1 MRRNI
6 MERIRPRRLAL
17 ALVLGALTLIPVAVA
32 NASSVPGNR
41 QELAVGRGFDHV
53 AVLPALLPNSKE
65 NTSSIAQNNGSAPAT
80 IVMDIYTPQGVQ
92 IPSATVVFTNV
103 PPGGT
108 RVFAQALNT
117 GLTPGFRGVGVIS
130 SDQPINA
137 LLVRDIESNTGAKSY
152 SIHNAYP
159 TGGTKVTLPYV
170 ANALGATYNTRFA
183 IANTGTAEA
192 CVTVL
197 YTFPGGAKSPV
208 TDSGS
213 GGVTCASGGYKIPV
227 GGQISFAP
235 SAIDGAIPMPAS
247 TVNSIMAATV
257 TTTTSTITV
266 GVDAYL
272 SGGLRKLASYDGFV
286 VGASAADTTDDVG
299 TTIAIPLAIKLD
311 GYYTQILLSNANAAA
326 ANATI
331 TYSGNTGTYT
341 VPLSIPANG
350 TASHS
355 VYEAAGG
362 IPEGFVGAA
371 TVTSDQPLAAVLFRS
386 KMTSPGSFVDED
398 LYTAVNG
405 IPTDRAT
412 TSAKLPLIFRHAY
425 ATGGLIGYTTWV
437 SVSVAS
443 GGTAN
448 LTITAINDTSN
459 SAPGCSAAG
468 TYTTTKQITGSF
480 IFYQGLTVDSGI
492 GASPPGC
499 FWGGMTISSDVP
511 IVVIADATNDLNVGD
526 NDGLYNAFSN

>member
-1 MRRNI
+1 
-6 MERIRPRRLAL
+6 MERIRIRRLAL
-17 ALVLGALTLIPVAVA
+17 GLALGALTLIPVASASAGSAPA
-32 NASSVPGNR
+32 NS
-41 QELAVGRGFDHV
+41 QELTVGRGFDHV

-65 NTSSIAQNNGSAPAT
+65 NTSSIAQNNGTSPAT

-137 LLVRDIESNTGAKSY
+137 LLVRDIESSSFAKSY

-170 ANALGATYNTRFA
+170 ANALDNTYNTRFA
-183 IANTGTAEA
+183 IANTGTTEA
-192 CVTVL
+192 CVTML
-197 YTFPGGAKSPV
+197 YTFPGGSRAPV
-208 TDSGS
+208 TDAGQ
-213 GGVTCASGGYKIPV
+213 GGTQCNAGGYKIPV

-235 SAIDGAIPMPAS
+235 NAVDGAIPMPAS
-247 TVNSIMAATV
+247 TANAIMAATV
-257 TTTTSTITV
+257 TTSSSTVTV

-286 VGASAADTTDDVG
+286 VGGAGDTSDDVG
-299 TTIAIPLAIKLD
+299 TTISIPLAIKLD
-311 GYYTQILLSNANAAA
+311 GFYTQILLSNANAAA

-331 TYSGNTGTYT
+331 TYTGNTGTYT
-341 VPLSIPANG
+341 VPLSIAANG

-371 TVTSDQPLAAVLFRS
+371 TITSDQPLAAVLFRS

-405 IPTDRAT
+405 VPTDRAT
-412 TSAKLPLIFRHAY
+412 TTAKLPLIFRRAY
-425 ATGGLIGYTTWV
+425 ASGGAGGYNTWV
-437 SVSVAS
+437 SVSVAN

-448 LTITAINDTSN
+448 ITVTAINDTSN
-459 SAPGCSAAG
+459 GAPGCNAAA
-468 TYTTTKQITGSF
+468 TYTTPMVVTGSRV
-480 IFYQGLTVDSGI
+480 IYQGLASDNGV
-492 GASPPGC
+492 GAAAC
-499 FWGGMTISSDVP
+499 FWGGMTITSDVP
-511 IVVIADATNDLNVGD
+511 IVVIANATNDLNVGD

>member
-1 MRRNI
+1 
-6 MERIRPRRLAL
+6 MERTRIRRLAL
-17 ALVLGALTLIPVAVA
+17 GLVLGALTVIPVASA
-32 NASSVPGNR
+32 NAGSTPGNG
-41 QELAVGRGFDHV
+41 QELAVGRGYDHV

-65 NTSSIAQNNGSAPAT
+65 NTSSIAQNNGTANAT

-137 LLVRDIESNTGAKSY
+137 LLVRDIESNTYAKSY

-159 TGGTKVTLPYV
+159 TGGTTVTLPYV
-170 ANALGATYNTRFA
+170 ANALEATYNTRFA
-183 IANTGTAEA
+183 IANTGTTEA

-197 YTFPGGAKSPV
+197 YTFPGGSRSPV

-213 GGVTCASGGYKIPV
+213 GSAACTGGGYRIPV

-235 SAIDGAIPMPAS
+235 TAVDGAIPMPAA
-247 TVNSIMAATV
+247 TNNGLMAATV
-257 TTTTSTITV
+257 TTSSSTVTV
-266 GVDAYL
+266 GVDAFL

-286 VGASAADTTDDVG
+286 VGGAGDTTDDIG

-311 GYYTQILLSNANAAA
+311 GYYSQILLSNANAVA

-331 TYSGNTGTYT
+331 TYTGNTGTYT
-341 VPLSIPANG
+341 VPLSIGANG

-355 VYEAAGG
+355 VYEAVGG

-371 TVTSDQPLAAVLFRS
+371 TITSDQPLAAVLFRS

-405 IPTDRAT
+405 VPTDRAT
-412 TSAKLPLIFRHAY
+412 TTAKLPLIFRRAY
-425 ATGGLIGYTTWV
+425 ATAGLFGYNTWFSILVAGGG
-437 SVSVAS
+437 S
-443 GGTAN
+443 AN
-448 LTITAINDTSN
+448 VTITAINDTSN
-459 SAPGCSAAG
+459 SAPGCNAPG
-468 TYTTTKQITGSF
+468 TYTTN
-480 IFYQGLTVDSGI
+480 LTVQGSTVVYQNLDQNNGVGS
-492 GASPPGC
+492 AAC
-499 FWGGMTISSDVP
+499 FWGGVTITSDVP
-511 IVVIADATNDLNVGD
+511 VVVIANATNDINVGD
-526 NDGLYNAFSN
+526 NDGLYNAFRN

>member
-1 MRRNI
+1 
-6 MERIRPRRLAL
+6 MERMRIRRLAL
-17 ALVLGALTLIPVAVA
+17 ATVLGALTLIPATVASA
-32 NASSVPGNR
+32 GSVPGDR
-41 QELAVGRGFDHV
+41 QELTSGRGFDHV

-65 NTSSIAQNNGSAPAT
+65 NTSSIAQNNGTAAAT

-92 IPSATVVFTNV
+92 IPSATVVFPNV

-137 LLVRDIESNTGAKSY
+137 LLVRDIESNTFAKSY

-159 TGGTKVTLPYV
+159 TGGNKITLPYV

-192 CVTVL
+192 CVTIV
-197 YTFPGGAKSPV
+197 YTFPGGSTPPV
-208 TDSGS
+208 TDAGSGS
-213 GGVTCASGGYKIPV
+213 AACAGGGYKIPV

-235 SAIDGAIPMPAS
+235 NAVDGAIPMPAS
-247 TVNSIMAATV
+247 TANAIMAATL
-257 TTTTSTITV
+257 TSTGSTITV

-272 SGGLRKLASYDGFV
+272 SGGLRKLASYDGFI
-286 VGASAADTTDDVG
+286 VGGAGDTTDDVG
-299 TTIAIPLAIKLD
+299 TTISIPLAIKLD
-311 GYYTQILLSNANAAA
+311 GYYTQILLSNANPAA

-331 TYSGNTGTYT
+331 TYTGNTGTYT
-341 VPLSIPANG
+341 VPLAIAANG

-355 VYEAAGG
+355 VYEVVGG

-386 KMTSPGSFVDED
+386 KMTFPGSFVDED

-412 TSAKLPLIFRHAY
+412 TTAKLPLIFRHAY
-425 ATGGLIGYTTWV
+425 ASGGLSGYDTWF
-437 SVSVAS
+437 SASVAS
-443 GGTAN
+443 GGTATV
-448 LTITAINDTSN
+448 TITAINDTSN
-459 SAPGCSAAG
+459 SAPGCNAAG
-468 TYTTTKQITGSF
+468 TFTATKTFTGAF
-480 IFYQGLTVDSGI
+480 IWYQGLFVDSGI
-492 GASPPGC
+492 GSTPPAC
-499 FWGGMTISSDVP
+499 FWGGVTIVSDVP
-511 IVVIADATNDLNVGD
+511 IIVIANATNDLNVGD

>member
-1 MRRNI
+1 
-6 MERIRPRRLAL
+6 MERIRIRRLAL
-17 ALVLGALTLIPVAVA
+17 ATVLGALTLIPAAAA
-32 NASSVPGNR
+32 NASSAPGNR
-41 QELAVGRGFDHV
+41 QDLETGRGFDHV
-53 AVLPALLPNSKE
+53 AVLPSLLPNSKE
-65 NTSSIAQNNGSAPAT
+65 NTSSIAQNNGTAPAT

-103 PPGGT
+103 PAGGT

-137 LLVRDIESNTGAKSY
+137 LLVRDIESSTYAKSY

-159 TGGTKVTLPYV
+159 TGGTKVTLPYI
-170 ANALGATYNTRFA
+170 ANALDNTYNTRFA
-183 IANTGTAEA
+183 IANTGAVQA
-192 CVTVL
+192 CISIT

-213 GGVTCASGGYKIPV
+213 GGATCSGGGYSIPV

-235 SAIDGAIPMPAS
+235 TAIDGAIPMPAG
-247 TVNSIMAATV
+247 TANSIMAATI
-257 TTTTSTITV
+257 TASASTVTV

-286 VGASAADTTDDVG
+286 VGGAGDTTDDVG

-311 GYYTQILLSNANAAA
+311 GYYTQILLSNANPSA

-331 TYSGNTGTYT
+331 TYVGNTGTYT
-341 VPLSIPANG
+341 VPLTIAANG

-355 VYEAAGG
+355 VYEATGG

-405 IPTDRAT
+405 VPTDRAT
-412 TSAKLPLIFRHAY
+412 TTAKLPLIFRRAY
-425 ATGGLIGYTTWV
+425 SSGGLSGYNTWV
-437 SVSVAS
+437 SISVAS

-448 LTITAINDTSN
+448 VTLTAINDTSN
-459 SAPGCSAAG
+459 SAPGCSGAA
-468 TYTTTKQITGSF
+468 TYTTTKTITGSF
-480 IFYQGLTVDSGI
+480 IFYQNADSDNGF
-492 GASPPGC
+492 GQNPSC
-499 FWGGMTISSDVP
+499 FWGGVTISSDVP
-511 IVVIADATNDLNVGD
+511 IIAVADATNDLNAGD
-526 NDGLYNAFSN
+526 NDGLYNAFGN

>member
-1 MRRNI
+1 
-6 MERIRPRRLAL
+6 MERIHIRRLVL
-17 ALVLGALTLIPVAVA
+17 ATALGALTLIPFASA
-32 NASSVPGNR
+32 NAGSISGER
-41 QELAVGRGFDHV
+41 QELVPGRGFDHV

-65 NTSSIAQNNGSAPAT
+65 NTSSIAQNNGNAPAT

-92 IPSATVVFTNV
+92 IPSATVVFANV
-103 PPGGT
+103 PAGGT

-137 LLVRDIESNTGAKSY
+137 LLVRDIESNTYAKSY

-170 ANALGATYNTRFA
+170 ANALEATYNTRFA
-183 IANTGTAEA
+183 IANTGGAEA

-208 TDSGS
+208 SDAGSGS
-213 GGVTCASGGYKIPV
+213 LACAGGGYKIPV

-235 SAIDGAIPMPAS
+235 TAIDGAIPMPAS
-247 TVNSIMAATV
+247 TSNAIMAATV
-257 TTTTSTITV
+257 TTSASTVTV

-272 SGGLRKLASYDGFV
+272 SGGLRKLASYDGFI
-286 VGASAADTTDDVG
+286 VGGAGDTTDDVG
-299 TTIAIPLAIKLD
+299 TAISIPLAIKLD
-311 GYYTQILLSNANAAA
+311 GYYSQILLSNANPTAAS
-326 ANATI
+326 ATI
-331 TYSGNTGTYT
+331 NYVGNTGSYS

-371 TVTSDQPLAAVLFRS
+371 TITSDQPLAAVLFRS
-386 KMTSPGSFVDED
+386 KMTSPGSYIDED

-405 IPTDRAT
+405 VPTDRAT
-412 TSAKLPLIFRHAY
+412 TTAKFPLIFRRAY
-425 ATGGLIGYTTWV
+425 AGAGLFGYNTWF
-437 SVSVAS
+437 SVSVAG

-459 SAPGCSAAG
+459 SAPGCSAAA
-468 TYTTTKQITGSF
+468 TYVSNKTITGSF
-480 IFYQGLTVDSGI
+480 IFYQNLDSDNGF
-492 GASPPGC
+492 GQAPGC
-499 FWGGMTISSDVP
+499 FWGGVTITSDVP
-511 IVVIADATNDLNVGD
+511 IIAVANATNDLNVGD
-526 NDGLYNAFSN
+526 NDGFYNAFAN

>member
-1 MRRNI
+1 
-6 MERIRPRRLAL
+6 MERIRIRRLAL
-17 ALVLGALTLIPVAVA
+17 AAVLGALTLIPVAGA
-32 NASSVPGNR
+32 NAGTPSGNR
-41 QELAVGRGFDHV
+41 QELALGRGFDHV

-65 NTSSIAQNNGSAPAT
+65 NTSSIAQNNGNAPAT

-137 LLVRDIESNTGAKSY
+137 LLVRDIESNTFAKSY

-159 TGGTKVTLPYV
+159 TGGSKVTLPYV
-170 ANALGATYNTRFA
+170 ANALDNTYNTRFA

-197 YTFPGGAKSPV
+197 YTFPGGSRSPV
-208 TDSGS
+208 TDAGSGS
-213 GGVTCASGGYKIPV
+213 AACSGGGYRIPV

-235 SAIDGAIPMPAS
+235 NAVDGAIPMPAS
-247 TVNSIMAATV
+247 TANAIMAATI
-257 TTTTSTITV
+257 TSSGSTVTV

-286 VGASAADTTDDVG
+286 VGSGPTDSTDDLG
-299 TTIAIPLAIKLD
+299 TTISIPLAIKLD
-311 GYYTQILLSNANAAA
+311 GFYTQILLSNPNAAA

-331 TYSGNTGTYT
+331 TYVGNTGTYT
-341 VPLSIPANG
+341 VPLSIAANG

-355 VYEAAGG
+355 VYEATGG

-386 KMTSPGSFVDED
+386 KMTSPGSYVDED

-405 IPTDRAT
+405 VPTDRAT
-412 TSAKLPLIFRHAY
+412 TSAKFPLIFRRAY
-425 ATGGLIGYTTWV
+425 ASGGLGGYNTWV
-437 SVSVAS
+437 SVSVAN

-459 SAPGCSAAG
+459 SAPGCNAAG
-468 TYTTTKQITGSF
+468 TYTATKTITGSF
-480 IFYQGLTVDSGI
+480 IFYQGLTTDSGI

-499 FWGGMTISSDVP
+499 FWGGMTITSDVP
-511 IVVIADATNDLNVGD
+511 IIAIANATNDLNVGD

>member
-1 MRRNI
+1 
-6 MERIRPRRLAL
+6 MERIHIRRLVL
-17 ALVLGALTLIPVAVA
+17 ATVVGALTLIPIASA
-32 NASSVPGNR
+32 SAGSNAGER
-41 QELAVGRGFDHV
+41 QELVPGRGFDHV

-65 NTSSIAQNNGSAPAT
+65 NTSSIAQNNGNAPAT

-92 IPSATVVFTNV
+92 IPSATVVFANV
-103 PPGGT
+103 PAGGT

-137 LLVRDIESNTGAKSY
+137 LLVRDIESNTFAKSY

-159 TGGTKVTLPYV
+159 TGGTKIALPYV
-170 ANALGATYNTRFA
+170 ANALDATYNTRFA
-183 IANTGTAEA
+183 IANTGNAEA
-192 CVTVL
+192 CVTIL

-208 TDSGS
+208 TDAGSGS
-213 GGVTCASGGYKIPV
+213 NACAGGGYKIPV

-235 SAIDGAIPMPAS
+235 NAVDGAIPMPAATS
-247 TVNSIMAATV
+247 NAIMAATV
-257 TTTTSTITV
+257 TSTGSTITV

-272 SGGLRKLASYDGFV
+272 SGGLRKLASYDGFI
-286 VGASAADTTDDVG
+286 VGGAGDTTDDVG

-311 GYYTQILLSNANAAA
+311 GYYSQILLSNANAAT

-331 TYSGNTGTYT
+331 TYVGNTGTYV
-341 VPLSIPANG
+341 VPLTIAANG

-355 VYEAAGG
+355 VYEAVGG
-362 IPEGFVGAA
+362 IPEGFIGAA
-371 TVTSDQPLAAVLFRS
+371 TITSDQPLAAVLFRS
-386 KMTSPGSFVDED
+386 KMTSPGSYIDED

-405 IPTDRAT
+405 VPTDRAT
-412 TSAKLPLIFRHAY
+412 TTAKFPLIFRRAY
-425 ATGGLIGYTTWV
+425 AGGGLFGYNTWV
-437 SVSVAS
+437 SIIVAN

-459 SAPGCSAAG
+459 SAPGCSAAA
-468 TYTTTKQITGSF
+468 TYVTNITITNSDVLYQNLDTKNGFGQ
-480 IFYQGLTVDSGI
+480 
-492 GASPPGC
+492 APGC
-499 FWGGMTISSDVP
+499 FWGGMTITSDVP
-511 IVVIADATNDLNVGD
+511 IIAIADATNDLNVGD

>member
-1 MRRNI
+1 
-6 MERIRPRRLAL
+6 MERTRIRRLAL
-17 ALVLGALTLIPVAVA
+17 ATVLGALALIPALSA
-32 NASSVPGNR
+32 NAGSVPGNR
-41 QELAVGRGFDHV
+41 QEMVTGRGFDHV

-137 LLVRDIESNTGAKSY
+137 LLVRDIESSSFQKSY

-159 TGGTKVTLPYV
+159 TGGSKVTLPYV
-170 ANALGATYNTRFA
+170 ANALDNTYNTRFA
-183 IANTGTAEA
+183 IANTGAVEA
-192 CVTVL
+192 CISIL
-197 YTFPGGAKSPV
+197 YTFPGGSKSPV

-213 GGVTCASGGYKIPV
+213 GGSTCTGGGYKIPV

-235 SAIDGAIPMPAS
+235 TAVDGAIPMPAS
-247 TVNSIMAATV
+247 TANSIMAATI
-257 TTTTSTITV
+257 TASSSTVTV

-286 VGASAADTTDDVG
+286 VGGAGDTTDDVG

-311 GYYTQILLSNANAAA
+311 GYYTQILLSNANATA

-331 TYSGNTGTYT
+331 TYTGNTGTYT
-341 VPLSIPANG
+341 VPLNIAANG

-355 VYEAAGG
+355 VYEATGG

-371 TVTSDQPLAAVLFRS
+371 TITSDQPLAAVLFRS
-386 KMTSPGSFVDED
+386 KMTSPGSMIDED

-405 IPTDRAT
+405 VPTDRAT
-412 TSAKLPLIFRHAY
+412 TSAKLPLIFRRAY
-425 ATGGLIGYTTWV
+425 ASGGAGGYNTWV
-437 SVSVAS
+437 SVSVAN

-459 SAPGCSAAG
+459 SAPGCNAPG
-468 TYTTTKQITGSF
+468 TYTATKTITGSF
-480 IFYQGLTVDSGI
+480 IFYQGLTTDSGI
-492 GASPPGC
+492 GATPPGC
-499 FWGGMTISSDVP
+499 FWGGMTITSDVP
-511 IVVIADATNDLNVGD
+511 IIAIADATNDLNVGD